1 MGNIIKSTTIHVV
14 DDGEDDDNINDCSAA
29 LSLIEEDDYWLD
41 KLRIGNSNSAYT
53 ESGQVDM
60 ILPRDRTSLSR
71 LGDALGSNRNL
82 RSLCLDCSD
91 ELQATATTN
100 ATAPPPPT
108 DRADYNNIED
118 DAPRPPS
125 PPGPVGGMMSDLDR
139 RTILLDGIRRN
150 KSIRRPVVW
159 GRDRPFEDGAGFEIL
174 DAFAAHSAN
183 YTRFEMWRCGLGGE
197 GGGGGESAAAG
208 VVASF
213 LGGCINLVEVKMTS
227 CRLDR
232 DQLVHLV
239 GPASSYGLRRL
250 TALDLDG
257 NDVGS
262 TGGCDVVAGL
272 LRDPACALRVLRLG
286 RNGVDGVGASIL
298 AASLADN
305 VNLEE
310 LHLGGNPGI
319 ASAVGLGAFSRLLCD
334 VSTVNATYLSN
345 HTLSVLGVMPPFAP
359 EFRCLE
365 ESLRLNGTT
374 SSSSDLAT
382 TTPGNSSGGRRRSDA
397 GKRKVLRYHPTLDV
411 GPLLE
416 YDLKLLPHVVD
427 WFDGAAAARTA
438 TGGGDGG
445 GGDDDEYDV
454 ALRKQTA
461 LFQFVRDLPMTWHAS
476 IFAD

>member
-1 MGNIIKSTTIHVV
+1 MGNIIKSTSTIHVV

-53 ESGQVDM
+53 ESGQLDM

-100 ATAPPPPT
+100 AAPPPT
-108 DRADYNNIED
+108 DRADIED
-118 DAPRPPS
+118 DAPPS
-125 PPGPVGGMMSDLDR
+125 PPVGGMMSDLDR

-183 YTRFEMWRCGLGGE
+183 YTRFEMWRCGLGG
-197 GGGGGESAAAG
+197 GGGEGGESAAVSAAAG

-239 GPASSYGLRRL
+239 GPVSSGLRRL

-359 EFRCLE
+359 EFLCLE

-374 SSSSDLAT
+374 SSS
-382 TTPGNSSGGRRRSDA
+382 TPGNSSGGRRRSDA

-454 ALRKQTA
+454 ALRKQSA
-461 LFQFVRDLPMTWHAS
+461 LFQFVRALPTTWHAS

>member
-1 MGNIIKSTTIHVV
+1 
-14 DDGEDDDNINDCSAA
+14 
-29 LSLIEEDDYWLD
+29 
-41 KLRIGNSNSAYT
+41 
-53 ESGQVDM
+53 
-60 ILPRDRTSLSR
+60 
-71 LGDALGSNRNL
+71 
-82 RSLCLDCSD
+82 
-91 ELQATATTN
+91 
-100 ATAPPPPT
+100 
-108 DRADYNNIED
+108 
-118 DAPRPPS
+118 
-125 PPGPVGGMMSDLDR
+125 MMSDLDR

-183 YTRFEMWRCGLGGE
+183 YTRFELWRCGLGGE

>member
-1 MGNIIKSTTIHVV
+1 
-14 DDGEDDDNINDCSAA
+14 
-29 LSLIEEDDYWLD
+29 
-41 KLRIGNSNSAYT
+41 
-53 ESGQVDM
+53 
-60 ILPRDRTSLSR
+60 
-71 LGDALGSNRNL
+71 
-82 RSLCLDCSD
+82 
-91 ELQATATTN
+91 
-100 ATAPPPPT
+100 
-108 DRADYNNIED
+108 
-118 DAPRPPS
+118 
-125 PPGPVGGMMSDLDR
+125 
-139 RTILLDGIRRN
+139 
-150 KSIRRPVVW
+150 
-159 GRDRPFEDGAGFEIL
+159 
-174 DAFAAHSAN
+174 
-183 YTRFEMWRCGLGGE
+183 
-197 GGGGGESAAAG
+197 
-208 VVASF
+208 
-213 LGGCINLVEVKMTS
+213 MTS

-365 ESLRLNGTT
+365 ESLRLNDTT
-374 SSSSDLAT
+374 SSS
-382 TTPGNSSGGRRRSDA
+382 TPANSSGGRRRSDA

-438 TGGGDGG
+438 TGGGGRWRG
-445 GGDDDEYDV
+445 
-454 ALRKQTA
+454 R
-461 LFQFVRDLPMTWHAS
+461 
-476 IFAD
+476 